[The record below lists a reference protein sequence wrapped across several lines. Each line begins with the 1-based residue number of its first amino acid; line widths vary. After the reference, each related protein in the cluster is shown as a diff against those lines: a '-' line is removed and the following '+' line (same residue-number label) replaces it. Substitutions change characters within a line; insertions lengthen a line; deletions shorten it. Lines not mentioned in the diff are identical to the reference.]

1 MPSITGNGTW
11 RLCPKIESDC
21 REVDGLPVALS
32 VSIGVSECQP
42 TDSVESL
49 GRRADKAMY
58 RAKRAGGNRM
68 AAPES
73 EAG

>member
-1 MPSITGNGTW
+1 M
-11 RLCPKIESDC
+11 
-21 REVDGLPVALS
+21 
-32 VSIGVSECQP
+32 SECQP